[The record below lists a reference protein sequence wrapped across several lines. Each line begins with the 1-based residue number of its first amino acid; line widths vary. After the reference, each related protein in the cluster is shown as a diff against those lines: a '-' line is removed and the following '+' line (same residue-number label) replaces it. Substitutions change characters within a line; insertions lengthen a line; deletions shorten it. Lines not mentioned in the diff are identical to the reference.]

1 VKWTSTILS
10 IVFLL
15 LSCLPCADKDETFSS
30 LKVSEYSSSKQ
41 HHDNDTC
48 SPFCV
53 CNCCGT
59 QSVAYNAIYNFDFV
73 LYKKIVDKQL
83 PEYKSVFISNFLGSI
98 WQPPQ
103 IV

>member
-1 VKWTSTILS
+1 LS

-30 LKVSEYSSSKQ
+30 LKVSEYSSSKE

-59 QSVAYNAIYNFDFV
+59 QSVTYNAIYIFDFIV
-73 LYKKIVDKQL
+73 VKKMVVNKI
-83 PEYKSVFISNFLGSI
+83 PEYQSIFASNFFGSI